1 MAYDHAKDDHPD
13 WTDEQ
18 LNDFISN
25 NKLLW
30 HYMEKEFY
38 GGDASNYKAQNNT
51 RVSASSTT
59 QSSAPNEEQQAARQ
73 RSEERVKNNP
83 LYNEVID
90 MLKYM
95 YPNFNDAALLD
106 TAIEILDVASYEEEV
121 ENLRREY
128 AAKKASDGVAKTE
141 VAAVPQAETPA
152 VSTTKA
158 ETPSVEAPKV
168 ETPKVQ
174 TTTTVTPSVKAP
186 TVTSTVE
193 TPKAATP
200 KVATPKVET
209 ATVEAPVDSAPTVS
223 TPKVETP
230 EVEPVVASTPK
241 VETLSATPSVA
252 NTATAPAAALAA
264 TPAVTQ
270 PTVTQSAT
278 STTVAAPKVE
288 TTKSNKNKFQQRI
301 DEQAAAMEKAYA
313 DLRDIYDDPTDE
325 QILAVAGNNLR
336 GYQRKMGNTA
346 GNWGTAFGSNAMWG
360 TLNKNTR
367 DALEAG
373 YQAGLEAKKKAL
385 PNRRAESVY
394 TLGEGEGAKKVTKGM
409 QMDARNWGDSIK
421 DTENIT
427 PEQVRKLNEI
437 MKTGGFT
444 EFSIPTTQVT
454 TKNEQGEDVV
464 TDVEQNTSLY
474 DLLESA
480 TPEEIEALE
489 YLGFID
495 DYDGSY
501 TRPHNETFD
510 EKLARKE
517 REQARI
523 DLLTQQRA
531 LERQRARTGLAD
543 LAAGVGDMIK
553 ASNGAIVTPRD
564 YQAMYDTL
572 TAQQKVNYNNYLARM
587 QAMKEAE
594 KAKAKEAADRIRQ
607 ETLLKEQRK
616 YQEEMQAK
624 QWAHD
629 EDVLEQKLQNKL
641 KEIRERGKE
650 KRKEIDTRYK
660 NQQDRF
666 NNAGSIV
673 FGGIDYT
680 FDKAHNNNAISSLLS
695 IVRNYFTEENGYLSM
710 LEGIENSSMSEY
722 SKAYDTANAVVS
734 ALSEFENQFSSD
746 DRENIIRILSQY
758 ANSKKSVSGGGGSAP
773 VTPTSAEA
781 TKKYKAPNGTIITQE
796 QYNGLSQ
803 AQKDKCE
810 PINE

>member
-1 MAYDHAKDDHPD
+1 MA
-13 WTDEQ
+13 E
-18 LNDFISN
+18 
-25 NKLLW
+25 
-30 HYMEKEFY
+30 EK
-38 GGDASNYKAQNNT
+38 
-51 RVSASSTT
+51 
-59 QSSAPNEEQQAARQ
+59 
-73 RSEERVKNNP
+73 
-83 LYNEVID
+83 
-90 MLKYM
+90 
-95 YPNFNDAALLD
+95 
-106 TAIEILDVASYEEEV
+106 
-121 ENLRREY
+121 
-128 AAKKASDGVAKTE
+128 
-141 VAAVPQAETPA
+141 
-152 VSTTKA
+152 
-158 ETPSVEAPKV
+158 
-168 ETPKVQ
+168 
-174 TTTTVTPSVKAP
+174 
-186 TVTSTVE
+186 
-193 TPKAATP
+193 
-200 KVATPKVET
+200 
-209 ATVEAPVDSAPTVS
+209 
-223 TPKVETP
+223 
-230 EVEPVVASTPK
+230 
-241 VETLSATPSVA
+241 
-252 NTATAPAAALAA
+252 
-264 TPAVTQ
+264 
-270 PTVTQSAT
+270 
-278 STTVAAPKVE
+278 
-288 TTKSNKNKFQQRI
+288 KNKFQQRM

-313 DLRDIYDDPTDE
+313 ELRETYDDPTDE

-373 YQAGLEAKKKAL
+373 YQAGLEATKKAL
-385 PNRRAESVY
+385 PDRRAESVY
-394 TLGEGEGAKKVTKGM
+394 TLGEGKGAKKVTKGM
-409 QMDARNWGDSIK
+409 QMDARNWGDNIK

-594 KAKAKEAADRIRQ
+594 KAKAKEAADRAYNER
-607 ETLLKEQRK
+607 LLKEKYAREDALLKAAQEREDAQRK
-616 YQEEMQAK
+616 QDHEWE
-624 QWAHD
+624 
-629 EDVLEQKLQNKL
+629 LEK
-641 KEIRERGKE
+641 IRARGENSLRVQKE
-650 KRKEIDTRYK
+650 KNKATLEK
-660 NQQDRF
+660 F
-666 NNAGSIV
+666 NNERIINFNGVNYTYAKGAKNSVISQLLPIV
-673 FGGIDYT
+673 KPYFNDTNDY
-680 FDKAHNNNAISSLLS
+680 K
-695 IVRNYFTEENGYLSM
+695 SM
-710 LEGIENSSMSEY
+710 LSGIENSAMNEFGKDEEIANLVICAINDPYLYLSEE
-722 SKAYDTANAVVS
+722 SKAKIVNVLKGLSSGAV
-734 ALSEFENQFSSD
+734 
-746 DRENIIRILSQY
+746 
-758 ANSKKSVSGGGGSAP
+758 SVG
-773 VTPTSAEA
+773 TQRNTSAA
-781 TKKYKAPNGTIITQE
+781 GSGTSTSGQAQE
-796 QYNGLSQ
+796 QGQEQGNDGGMFKS
-803 AQKDKCE
+803 
-810 PINE
+810 